1 MPGARAEERPLTRD
15 INESLSPG
23 EVVFPLA
30 CGQEETLCQTG
41 RGNGARAVATTG
53 PLTQTADA
61 QVDVYITPGK
71 HTVNGR
77 QWSTTW
83 AYSSNVPRCR
93 TEIWATQVAEKNGR
107 YVTSNG
113 WVFNN
118 LTYKASPR
126 RPGSTTISDAAPSGC
141 PTGASWLGA
150 LSVSERSP
158 AGLGQSVPTPREK
171 SVGARLGTG
180 TPKSPQP
187 GQSKEISPP

>member
-71 HTVNGR
+71 HTYLGFLGR
-77 QWSTTW
+77 R
-83 AYSSNVPRCR
+83 SSNVVDLAGCP
-93 TEIWATQVAEKNGR
+93 VL
-107 YVTSNG
+107 VPS
-113 WVFNN
+113 
-118 LTYKASPR
+118 L
-126 RPGSTTISDAAPSGC
+126 DAATP
-141 PTGASWLGA
+141 
-150 LSVSERSP
+150 ER
-158 AGLGQSVPTPREK
+158 LTR
-171 SVGARLGTG
+171 
-180 TPKSPQP
+180 
-187 GQSKEISPP
+187 